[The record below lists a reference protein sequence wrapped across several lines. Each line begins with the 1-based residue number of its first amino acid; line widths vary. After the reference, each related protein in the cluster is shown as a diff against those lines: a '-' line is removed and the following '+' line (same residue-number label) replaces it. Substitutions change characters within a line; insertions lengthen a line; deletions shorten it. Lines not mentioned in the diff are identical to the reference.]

1 MRRLQ
6 GSPAVDS
13 SSATVDHAAV
23 RRAAYRVVAGQ
34 VLVALL
40 GGLLWYLGR
49 GKAAALAALSGGG
62 IGAAATLA
70 QVWVGLRNSA
80 GREPGQ
86 VVRGFYR
93 GTAVKFAVTVVLF
106 IWVLRSRQLAAGP
119 LFSTYVTTFLV
130 YWVALIRGSIR
141 KHGG

>member
-13 SSATVDHAAV
+13 PPFSVDYAAV
-23 RRAAYRVVAGQ
+23 RREAYWVVAGQ
-34 VLVALL
+34 VLVALV
-40 GGLLWYLGR
+40 GGLLWYVGR
-49 GKAAALAALSGGG
+49 DTVAALSALSGGG

-80 GREPGQ
+80 GREPRE

-106 IWVLRSRQLAAGP
+106 VWALRSHRLAAGP
-119 LFSTYVTTFLV
+119 LFSTYVVTFLV
-130 YWVALIRGSIR
+130 YWVALARGSSR
-141 KHGG
+141 KHVG

>member
-1 MRRLQ
+1 M
-6 GSPAVDS
+6 
-13 SSATVDHAAV
+13 
-23 RRAAYRVVAGQ
+23 
-34 VLVALL
+34 VALL
-40 GGLLWYLGR
+40 GGLLWYFGR
-49 GKAAALAALSGGG
+49 DKVAALAALSGGG

-70 QVWVGLRNSA
+70 QVWVGLRDSA

-106 IWVLRSRQLAAGP
+106 IWALRSQQLAAGP
-119 LFSTYVTTFLV
+119 LFSTYVMTFLV
-130 YWVALIRGSIR
+130 YWLALIRGSIR